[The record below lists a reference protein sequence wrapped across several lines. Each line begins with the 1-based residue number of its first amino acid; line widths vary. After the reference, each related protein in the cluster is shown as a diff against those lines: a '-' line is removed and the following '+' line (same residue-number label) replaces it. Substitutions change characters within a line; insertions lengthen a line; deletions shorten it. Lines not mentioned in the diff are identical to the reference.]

1 MRLSRYHT
9 SQAPHVWDA
18 ASSCSLLT
26 WLSLHL
32 LLSFPFPFFS
42 PTHQV
47 LSSPSRVRRFVVFC
61 LSATDLGGPGLH
73 DWGVP
78 VDEYCDFVFKKNLE
92 GDQEFGYQFSEK
104 ARLYTQTQ
112 PHTHPHKHKHKHTDK
127 THTRARISPARDF
140 CLSATDLGGPGLHDW
155 GVPVDEYCD
164 FVFKKILEGNQEFGY
179 QFSEKARLASRQELD
194 GMFAFLNNPKQ

>member
-1 MRLSRYHT
+1 MKALHGQRSTKARNLSLPTGGHGSIYLASCPREHFPLAPCSDFSVFTLLSAAVSEWSERMLMRLSRYHT

-104 ARLYTQTQ
+104 ARLYTQTK
-112 PHTHPHKHKHKHTDK
+112 PHTHPHKHKHKHTD
-127 THTRARISPARDF
+127 
-140 CLSATDLGGPGLHDW
+140 
-155 GVPVDEYCD
+155 
-164 FVFKKILEGNQEFGY
+164 
-179 QFSEKARLASRQELD
+179 
-194 GMFAFLNNPKQ
+194 